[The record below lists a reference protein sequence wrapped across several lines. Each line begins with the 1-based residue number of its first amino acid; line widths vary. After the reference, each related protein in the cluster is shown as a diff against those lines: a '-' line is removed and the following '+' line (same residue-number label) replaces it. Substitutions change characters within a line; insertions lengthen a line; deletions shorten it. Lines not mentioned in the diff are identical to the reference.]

1 MNKSKKLYF
10 DYAAATPLDRRVERA
25 MAPYWSGD
33 FYNPSALYMPARRVR
48 QALETARH
56 QVAQVLGAKQ
66 TEIIFTAGA
75 TEANNLAIIGLAA
88 VHDNVEFVTT
98 TIEHESV
105 LAPHEYLKQH
115 GWQTKL
121 IAPKPSGIIEPTDI
135 KKAVTDKTVLVSV
148 AYANNEIG
156 TIQPIRDIARLL
168 AEIRADRARRG
179 LDLPLLLHTDAS
191 QAASYLDLHVGR
203 LGVDL
208 MTLNGGKMY
217 GPKQTGCL
225 YVKTGV
231 ELVPLIHGGGQER
244 GLRSGTENVAG
255 CIGLAKALELAAS
268 ARKDESQRLTA
279 LRDDV
284 LKQLEDT
291 IEGLK
296 VNGHRQ
302 ARLPN
307 NLNLTIEGV
316 SGETLLHHLDQAG
329 ILAATGAACSANDDK
344 PSPTLLALGLT
355 RAEIDS
361 SLRITLGR
369 PTTKREVTVLA
380 KTLPEVV
387 NKLRQLT

>member
-1 MNKSKKLYF
+1 MKQTAIYL
-10 DYAAATPLDRRVERA
+10 DYAAATPVDERVLAA
-25 MAPYWSGD
+25 MEPYFRKE
-33 FYNPSALYMPARRVR
+33 FYNPSALYAPARRVR
-48 QALETARH
+48 LALEAARH
-56 QVAQVLGAKQ
+56 QVAQVLGARR

-75 TEANNLAIIGLAA
+75 TESINLAITGIARRWEGKQIVVSA
-88 VHDNVEFVTT
+88 
-98 TIEHESV
+98 IEHEAV
-105 LAPHEYLKQH
+105 LAAAKASGVAQICPV
-115 GWQTKL
+115 
-121 IAPKPSGIIEPTDI
+121 KPSGLVDLARL
-135 KKAVTDKTVLVSV
+135 KKLIGDDTVLVAV

-156 TIQPIRDIARLL
+156 TIQPIRDMAQML
-168 AEIRADRARRG
+168 AEIRADRRRRG

-191 QAASYLDLHVGR
+191 QAANYLDLHVGR

-208 MTLNGGKMY
+208 MTLNGGKIY
-217 GPKQTGCL
+217 GPKQSGCL
-225 YVKTGV
+225 YVASGV

-255 CIGLAKALELAAS
+255 CIGLAKALQLAAET
-268 ARKDESQRLTA
+268 RKDESQRLGI
-279 LRDDV
+279 LRDGA

-316 SGETLLHHLDQAG
+316 NGETLLHHLDQAG

-344 PSPTLLALGLT
+344 PSRTLQALGLT
-355 RAEIDS
+355 RAEINS

-369 PTTKREVTVLA
+369 PTTKREAALLA

-387 NKLRQLT
+387 NKIRQLT